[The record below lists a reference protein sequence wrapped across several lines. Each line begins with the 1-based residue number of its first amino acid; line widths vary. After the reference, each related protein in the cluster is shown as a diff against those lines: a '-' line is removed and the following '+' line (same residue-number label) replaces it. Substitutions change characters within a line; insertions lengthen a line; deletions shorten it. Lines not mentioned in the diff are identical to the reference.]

1 MVWGEG
7 GVKGFHCG
15 VNEVGK
21 VAERMVFSV
30 PFSPRR
36 RLMLIPSSR

>member
-21 VAERMVFSV
+21 VAERMVFFRSIFPKEEADADPV
-30 PFSPRR
+30 Q
-36 RLMLIPSSR
+36 